1 MLLLEVILCQH
12 KFNTFNISLTVK
24 LYFLYFAYKIYRE
37 GKLYSYDSSD
47 SITGFETLPI
57 GFRTFSF
64 LKDYT
69 KCCI

>member
-24 LYFLYFAYKIYRE
+24 YFLYFAYKIYRE
-37 GKLYSYDSSD
+37 GKLHSYDSSD